1 MTPRRPQHPT
11 CRVGSIVSDA
21 NMVYVHVKK
30 LALLLFRALAAED
43 MGRARCAV

>member
-11 CRVGSIVSDA
+11 CRVGSIVSDD
-21 NMVYVHVKK
+21 MVYVHVKK

-43 MGRARCAV
+43 IRRARCAV